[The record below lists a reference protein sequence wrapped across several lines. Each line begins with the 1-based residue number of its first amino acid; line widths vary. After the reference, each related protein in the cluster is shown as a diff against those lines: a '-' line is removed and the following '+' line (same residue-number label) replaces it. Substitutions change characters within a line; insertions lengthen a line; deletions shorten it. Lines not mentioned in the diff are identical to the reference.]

1 MVAKRIANSYPK
13 KSHNLEILKFE
24 IFESLNIK
32 SYPMKY
38 LKLSIIAF
46 AVVAMM
52 TACGQKDESTAT
64 TEQNAPQAAPVVSVI
79 TAQAEDVE
87 ITNTFTS
94 NIEPFAINNIVSQ
107 TAGRIVSIKAEVG
120 QQVRKGQLLATMDD
134 VNLAKTR
141 MQYVNDSTELARLTE
156 LYNIGA
162 VAQSDY
168 DMAKLALNVT
178 KKTYQNL
185 AENTYLRSPI
195 NGVVTA
201 RNYDKGDMY
210 SMAQPIFVVQQIQP
224 VKMLINVSE
233 TLFTN
238 ISKDMDFDI
247 TVESYPGETFQG
259 KVNLIYPTVS
269 ASTHT
274 FPVEIVC
281 QNADQKLRPGMFA
294 RVTANFGTN
303 HHVVVPDGA
312 VVKQQGSGEHFI
324 YVLQPDGTVKYQ
336 LVEVGKRLGNRY
348 EIVSGIN
355 EGDKIVTEGQ
365 IRLKDGVS
373 VTVK

>member
-1 MVAKRIANSYPK
+1 MSLLYDFTRLFTFCLLSLTI
-13 KSHNLEILKFE
+13 
-24 IFESLNIK
+24 IFL
-32 SYPMKY
+32 
-38 LKLSIIAF
+38 
-46 AVVAMM
+46 
-52 TACGQKDESTAT
+52 
-64 TEQNAPQAAPVVSVI
+64 PVFSVI
-79 TAQAEDVE
+79 TAQAEDVDV
-87 ITNTFTS
+87 TNTFTS
-94 NIEPFAINNIVSQ
+94 NIEPYATNNIASQ

-210 SMAQPIFVVQQIQP
+210 SMTQPIFVVEQIQP
-224 VKMLINVSE
+224 VKMLVNVSE
-233 TLFTN
+233 SLFTQVD
-238 ISKDMDFDI
+238 KGMEFDI
-247 TVESYPGETFQG
+247 TVDAYPNEVFKGT
-259 KVNLIYPTVS
+259 VNLLYPTVS
-269 ASTHT
+269 ATTHT
-274 FPVEIVC
+274 FPVEVIC
-281 QNADQKLRPGMFA
+281 QNADQRLRPGMFA

-303 HHVVVPDGA
+303 HNVVIPDVA
-312 VVKQQGSGEHFI
+312 VVKQQGSGEHFV
-324 YVLQPDGTVKYQ
+324 YVLQPDNTVKYT
-336 LVEVGKRLGNRY
+336 LVELGKRLGNRY

-355 EGDKIVTEGQ
+355 EGDRIVTEGQ
-365 IRLKDGVS
+365 VRLKDGVS

>member
-1 MVAKRIANSYPK
+1 
-13 KSHNLEILKFE
+13 
-24 IFESLNIK
+24 
-32 SYPMKY
+32 MKY

-46 AVVAMM
+46 AAAALM
-52 TACGQKDESTAT
+52 TACGSKDDNTKAT
-64 TEQNAPQAAPVVSVI
+64 TEQPQAQVAPVVSVV

-94 NIEPFAINNIVSQ
+94 NIEPFATNNIVSQ

-233 TLFTN
+233 TLFTS
-238 ISKDMDFDI
+238 ISKDMEFEI
-247 TVESYPGETFQG
+247 AVESYPGETFQG
-259 KVNLIYPTVS
+259 KVNLIYPTIS

-274 FPVEIVC
+274 FPVEVIC
-281 QNADQKLRPGMFA
+281 QNANQKLRPGMFA

-324 YVLQPDGTVKYQ
+324 YVLQPDNTVKYQ
-336 LVEVGKRLGNRY
+336 LVEVGQRLGNRY

>member
-1 MVAKRIANSYPK
+1 
-13 KSHNLEILKFE
+13 
-24 IFESLNIK
+24 
-32 SYPMKY
+32 MKY

-46 AVVAMM
+46 TAAALMM
-52 TACGQKDESTAT
+52 ACGSKDTQTAT
-64 TEQNAPQAAPVVSVI
+64 TGQEAQKAAPVVSII

-87 ITNTFTS
+87 VTNTFTS
-94 NIEPFAINNIVSQ
+94 NIEPNATNNIASQ
-107 TAGRIVSIKAEVG
+107 TAGRIVSINAEVG
-120 QQVRKGQLLATMDD
+120 SKVKKGQLLARMDD

-162 VAQSDY
+162 VSQVDY
-168 DMAKLALNVT
+168 DMAKLALNIT
-178 KKTYQNL
+178 MKTYHNL

-210 SMAQPIFVVQQIQP
+210 SMAQPIFVVEQITP
-224 VKMLINVSE
+224 VKMLVNISE
-233 TLFTN
+233 SLFTQVH
-238 ISKDMDFDI
+238 KGMEFDI
-247 TVESYPGETFQG
+247 TVDAYPNEVFKGM
-259 KVNLIYPTVS
+259 VNLLYPTVN
-269 ASTHT
+269 AATHT
-274 FPVEIVC
+274 FPVEVIC
-281 QNADQKLRPGMFA
+281 QNTDQRLRPGMFA

-303 HHVVVPDGA
+303 HNVVVPDVA

-324 YVLQPDGTVKYQ
+324 YVLNADNTVTYTK
-336 LVEVGKRLGNRY
+336 VELGRRLGNRY
-348 EIVSGIN
+348 EILSGIK

-365 IRLKDGVS
+365 VRLKNGVS

>member
-1 MVAKRIANSYPK
+1 
-13 KSHNLEILKFE
+13 
-24 IFESLNIK
+24 
-32 SYPMKY
+32 MKY
-38 LKLSIIAF
+38 TKLTLITL
-46 AVVAMM
+46 AVAALM
-52 TACGQKDESTAT
+52 TACGQKDTSTT
-64 TEQNAPQAAPVVSVI
+64 TTGQEAQKAVPVVSVI

-94 NIEPFAINNIVSQ
+94 NIEPFATNNIVSQ
-107 TAGRIVSIKAEVG
+107 TAGRIVSIKVDVG
-120 QQVRKGQLLATMDD
+120 QKVRKGQLLATMDD

-162 VAQSDY
+162 VAQADY
-168 DMAKLALNVT
+168 DMAKLALNIT
-178 KKTYQNL
+178 KKTYYNL

-210 SMAQPIFVVQQIQP
+210 SMTQPIFVVQQIQP

-233 TLFTN
+233 SLFTD
-238 ISKDMDFDI
+238 ISKDMGFEI
-247 TVESYPGETFQG
+247 TVEAYPGETFQG
-259 KVNLIYPTVS
+259 KVNLIYPTIS

-274 FPVEIVC
+274 FPVEVIC
-281 QNADQKLRPGMFA
+281 QNADQRLRPGMFA

-303 HHVVVPDGA
+303 HHVVVPDKA

-324 YVLQPDGTVKYQ
+324 YVLQPDNTVRYQ